1 MVLIQTEVE
10 TEFKDNNTGKR
21 PVEGPELEA
30 GGSGEIREHDE
41 DDDENFSMIEEENEE
56 EEEEETERQGDA
68 SIGKKIWVFF
78 TT

>member
-1 MVLIQTEVE
+1 MVLIQVEAE

-21 PVEGPELEA
+21 PDEDPQLETR
-30 GGSGEIREHDE
+30 GSGEIREHGE
-41 DDDENFSMIEEENEE
+41 DDDENFSMIEEENEG
-56 EEEEETERQGDA
+56 EEEETERQGAA

>member
-1 MVLIQTEVE
+1 MILIQVEVE
-10 TEFKDNNTGKR
+10 TEFKDNNTGDR
-21 PVEGPELEA
+21 LVEDQQLEA
-30 GGSGEIREHDE
+30 GGSGEHGE
-41 DDDENFSMIEEENEE
+41 DDDENFSMNKEENEG

>member
-1 MVLIQTEVE
+1 MIFIQVEVE
-10 TEFKDNNTGKR
+10 TEFKDNNTGNR
-21 PVEGPELEA
+21 LVEDQQLEA
-30 GGSGEIREHDE
+30 GGSGEIREHGE
-41 DDDENFSMIEEENEE
+41 DDDENFSMNEDENEG